1 MIWQYFNKSIIFRL
15 IFFSIIFFNP
25 TLEANNY
32 FLKTNKVKENSK
44 IYVADNQITKIETVT
59 ATGVGTSLEKASQNA
74 ASNALTQVV
83 GSFIDTETNLQ
94 EQTKIKNGIFE
105 QTSIIK
111 ENINDYSQGSIK
123 YFEILDVQENNSIYK
138 VTARIDVKI
147 EDFRAYIKKL
157 ASSSTSI
164 SEIDTASIIAEV
176 RTKEKNLENKL
187 QIFGNKIIN
196 PIREGTVY
204 EIKTDK
210 FYRLKEFQENSKE
223 CLNSQKKFSLCD
235 PSTEWL
241 KKWETDKTFI
251 MPVKISLKE
260 DFKQNMLTILNNITT
275 HRIDTY
281 NIKKSYEE
289 YLRKT
294 DYENDFVITFLD
306 KKNRKKSIFILKDLL
321 NEMAKYI
328 KNPKET
334 SLYNP
339 RKSVDFESY
348 YFNPLVIQL
357 LDKEMN
363 SLFAKEFKAQGDT
376 YKKPIVL
383 IEPNKNE
390 IKLEADY
397 MYYGDKGA
405 HYLPEYSLFASSSYW
420 MPFKYKYA
428 GDLYGGLKYQSN
440 GVVDRIIFSERSY
453 LLVAELDLETLSN
466 LRQIKI
472 EYLQK

>member
-74 ASNALTQVV
+74 ATNALTQVV
-83 GSFIDTETNLQ
+83 GSFIDSETNLQ

-176 RTKEKNLENKL
+176 RTKEKNLKNKL

-260 DFKQNMLTILNNITT
+260 DFKQNMLTILNNISTY
-275 HRIDTY
+275 RIDTY

-334 SLYNP
+334 SMYNP
-339 RKSVDFESY
+339 RKTVEFESY

-363 SLFAKEFKAQGDT
+363 SLFAKEFKAHGNT

-397 MYYGDKGA
+397 MYYGDEGA

-420 MPFKYKYA
+420 MPYNYNHA

>member
-1 MIWQYFNKSIIFRL
+1 MIWQYFNISTIFRL
-15 IFFSIIFFNP
+15 IFFSIFFLNP
-25 TLEANNY
+25 TLEAKNY
-32 FLKTNKVKENSK
+32 YLKTNKVKENSK
-44 IYVADNQITKIETVT
+44 IYLADNQITKIETVT
-59 ATGVGTSLEKASQNA
+59 ATGIGTSLEKASQNA

-83 GSFIDTETNLQ
+83 GSFIDSETNLQ

-196 PIREGTVY
+196 PIREGSVY

-260 DFKQNMLTILNNITT
+260 DFKQNMLTILNNIST

-339 RKSVDFESY
+339 RKSFEFESY

-363 SLFAKEFKAQGDT
+363 SLFAKEFKAQGNT

-397 MYYGDKGA
+397 MYYGDEGA

-420 MPFKYKYA
+420 MPYKYNYA

-453 LLVAELDLETLSN
+453 FLIAELDLETLSK

>member
-44 IYVADNQITKIETVT
+44 IYVADNHITKIETVT

-74 ASNALTQVV
+74 ATNALTQVV
-83 GSFIDTETNLQ
+83 GSFIDSETNLQ

-260 DFKQNMLTILNNITT
+260 DFKQNMLTILNNISTY
-275 HRIDTY
+275 RIDTY

-363 SLFAKEFKAQGDT
+363 SLFAKEFKAHGNT

-397 MYYGDKGA
+397 MYYGDEGA

-420 MPFKYKYA
+420 MPYKYKYA

>member
-1 MIWQYFNKSIIFRL
+1 MIWQYFKNSIIFRL

-25 TLEANNY
+25 SLEANNY

-223 CLNSQKKFSLCD
+223 CLNRKKNFSLCD
-235 PSTEWL
+235 PSSTEWL
-241 KKWETDKTFI
+241 KEWETDRTFV

-260 DFKQNMLTILNNITT
+260 DFKQNMLNILNNIST

-294 DYENDFVITFLD
+294 DYENDYVITFFD

-321 NEMAKYI
+321 NEMAKYT
-328 KNPKET
+328 KKPKET
-334 SLYNP
+334 DLYNP
-339 RKSVDFESY
+339 GETEIQSY
-348 YFNPLVIQL
+348 YFNPLVINL

-363 SLFAKEFKAQGDT
+363 SLFAKEFKAHGNT
-376 YKKPIVL
+376 YKKPIVF
-383 IEPNKNE
+383 IESNKNE
-390 IKLEADY
+390 VKNEADY
-397 MYYGDKGA
+397 MSVVAMKSG
-405 HYLPEYSLFASSSYW
+405 YLPEYSLFSSTARW
-420 MPFKYKYA
+420 MPYKYKYA
-428 GDLYGGLKYQSN
+428 GDLYGGLKYQSI

-453 LLVAELDLETLSN
+453 LLVAELDLETLSK

>member
-1 MIWQYFNKSIIFRL
+1 MIWQYFKNSIIFRL

-334 SLYNP
+334 SMYNP
-339 RKSVDFESY
+339 RKTVEFESY

-363 SLFAKEFKAQGDT
+363 SLFAKEFKAQGNT

-453 LLVAELDLETLSN
+453 LLVAELDLETLSK